1 MVYNR
6 FPNDVSS
13 VFISDVSVT
22 LSSKETNSVTEHS
35 HPNRTLNVLNKL
47 NKVKQNTT
55 SVQVSRVAVALA

>member
-13 VFISDVSVT
+13 VFVSDVSVT

-55 SVQVSRVAVALA
+55 SVQV